1 MYVETFEIDVI
12 VFIGNVIMCLTSH
25 WPIISGIQSQFI
37 NYDNITP
44 VKNLQITNNIIYQGY
59 NHFSS
64 YLVKLKLLQCD
75 VKHIMTLPIKTI
87 TSISNVSTYIITV
100 GPIKITAILVIMSIS
115 TLITAV
121 ILHIYQY
128 SIKCQFL

>member
-1 MYVETFEIDVI
+1 MRVDIDIITSIDVILIGPTVIMYVETFEIDVI

-64 YLVKLKLLQCD
+64 YLVKLKLL
-75 VKHIMTLPIKTI
+75 
-87 TSISNVSTYIITV
+87 
-100 GPIKITAILVIMSIS
+100 
-115 TLITAV
+115 
-121 ILHIYQY
+121 
-128 SIKCQFL
+128 